1 MKQIKKNNITLDY
14 YLNLK
19 YPVTIYE
26 DPEDGFVAEIED
38 LPGCLTQGETLEEVH
53 TQIDD
58 ARRGWLKV
66 AYEEGLEISLP
77 RTDQEYSGKFIVRLP
92 KYLHKQ
98 LAQNARRD
106 GISLNQYVISILSS
120 NWHDRDLVFGE
131 LKDIKAV
138 MNVMLKEY
146 RKFIPA
152 SIASGFNK
160 GRESAAIAA
169 SGVAEEK
176 PAYRGRKKSSS

>member
-1 MKQIKKNNITLDY
+1 MKQIKKNSITLDY

-26 DPEDGFVAEIED
+26 DPEGGFVAEIED

-53 TQIDD
+53 AQIDD

-98 LAQNARRD
+98 LAQNARKD

-120 NWHDRDLVFGE
+120 NWHDQDLVIGE
-131 LKDIKAV
+131 VKDIKAA
-138 MNVMLKEY
+138 MNLMLKEL
-146 RKFIPA
+146 RRFIPA
-152 SIASGFNK
+152 VLASEFNK
-160 GRESAAIAA
+160 DREIATLA
-169 SGVAEEK
+169 VSRIAEKKAVYPDHEK
-176 PAYRGRKKSSS
+176 S

>member
-26 DPEDGFVAEIED
+26 DPEGGFVAEIED
-38 LPGCLTQGETLEEVH
+38 IPGCLTQGETLEEVH
-53 TQIDD
+53 AQIDD

-77 RTDQEYSGKFIVRLP
+77 RIDQEYSGKFIVRLP

-98 LAQNARRD
+98 LAQNARKD

-120 NWHDRDLVFGE
+120 NWHDRDLVTGE
-131 LKDIKAV
+131 LKEIKAV
-138 MNVMLKEY
+138 MNSMLEEY

-160 GRESAAIAA
+160 DREIAAIAG
-169 SGVAEEK
+169 SRIAEK
-176 PAYRGRKKSSS
+176 KAVYPAPEGS